1 MGAIMSRH
9 PNPVMGR
16 VILEVTRHHAVL
28 YLCDRKG
35 IVTDNEVFRY
45 PVALEKDECGGE
57 CRDFFN
63 LAYDYC
69 NSVVNGELQGDGD
82 QAAQSG

>member
-1 MGAIMSRH
+1 MSRN

-45 PVALEKDECGGE
+45 PAALERDECGSE
-57 CRDFFN
+57 CRAFFN
-63 LAYDYC
+63 LAYDWC
-69 NSVVNGELQGDGD
+69 NSVVNSELQGDGGE
-82 QAAQSG
+82 AGQSS